1 MDNQVQFNEPGDDYM
16 RNTPRGPRRSW
27 LINAVIKLG
36 LAKDDKQ
43 ATIVLIIVGVIAIAL
58 AFMFWPKGGDYQ
70 PAQLIISETQ
80 RR

>member
-43 ATIVLIIVGVIAIAL
+43 ATIVLIIVGVIA
-58 AFMFWPKGGDYQ
+58 FMFWPKGGDYQ